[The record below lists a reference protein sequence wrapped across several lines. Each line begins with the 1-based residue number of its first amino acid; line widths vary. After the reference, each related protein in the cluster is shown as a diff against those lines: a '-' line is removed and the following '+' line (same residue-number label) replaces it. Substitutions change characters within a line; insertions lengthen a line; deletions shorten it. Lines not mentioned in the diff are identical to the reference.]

1 MSREAQLRMG
11 DEDSAG
17 DIEAVVERVLERRL
31 EPMISRLTRATAG
44 IGDGGGDRVEVSS
57 YLTNSFSRKG

>member
-1 MSREAQLRMG
+1 MSPEPQLRMG

-31 EPMISRLTRATAG
+31 EPIISRLTATAG
-44 IGDGGGDRVEVSS
+44 IGDGGGGPSGGE
-57 YLTNSFSRKG
+57 

>member
-1 MSREAQLRMG
+1 MSREPQLRMG

-31 EPMISRLTRATAG
+31 KPMISRLTRATAG
-44 IGDGGGDRVEVSS
+44 IGDGGGGPSGGE
-57 YLTNSFSRKG
+57 